1 MIRAV
6 TPLWLL
12 VVIAVLHQASSAP
25 VQDGVA
31 IDKRRESTK
40 ETIELEETLKRL
52 AGEDK
57 KYFSNSLAMPM
68 PQVDG
73 LQDVEGSGEEEEGEA
88 ESPPAQGNPMEE
100 QVNPLENQ
108 LMELPELE
116 QEPAAR
122 YPVPGPFGPGLQ
134 SAPGSV
140 EYEPSVHVEADDEAE
155 EEEEEEDY
163 YLERVMQTLRRHP
176 ELLDEI
182 MQEEAGE
189 EGDENEVE
197 NEAPQQ
203 AAEDPEDY
211 EDRMEQI
218 QAELD
223 TIHAQE
229 QRLVNQENKQEYIGD
244 QNSHVVSKKRM
255 VIPNEYVKDDLQSL
269 NKYFDKFSGEASQED
284 VPIM

>member
-1 MIRAV
+1 MTRAV
-6 TPLWLL
+6 TPLCLL
-12 VVIAVLHQASSAP
+12 VVSALLHHALSAP
-25 VQDGVA
+25 VQDGGA

-57 KYFSNSLAMPM
+57 KYFSNSMVMPM

-73 LQDVEGSGEEEEGEA
+73 LQDVEEGSGEEDENEEA
-88 ESPPAQGNPMEE
+88 ASPPA
-100 QVNPLENQ
+100 QVNPLEDQ

-140 EYEPSVHVEADDEAE
+140 EYEPSVPVEDE

-163 YLERVMQTLRRHP
+163 YLERVMHTLRRHP

-189 EGDENEVE
+189 EGDENEVD
-197 NEAPQQ
+197 NDAPQH

-223 TIHAQE
+223 NIRAQE
-229 QRLVNQENKQEYIGD
+229 QRLVNQENKQVYIGD